1 MSEHTEI
8 EICGTVGIDGEKERR
23 FYVIFDVDLDRKEP
37 ILILWANK
45 KSNSHLLIFSL
56 FAAMFLL
63 GVLSIYI

>member
-8 EICGTVGIDGEKERR
+8 EICGTVSLDGEKERR

-45 KSNSHLLIFSL
+45 KSNSHLLLFSML
-56 FAAMFLL
+56 AVIFLL
-63 GVLSIYI
+63 GVLSIYV